1 MFSLLQ
7 LFLYKLFRESDDVP
21 PRIKM
26 DAVRKA
32 FPPAAMSESVI
43 RKVLKLCADF
53 KREGAPIFSNDCD
66 ISLVDWCLVATGR
79 IATCKT
85 PLSWEYEV

>member
-1 MFSLLQ
+1 MLSLLQ

-53 KREGAPIFSNDCD
+53 KREGTAICSNDYE
-66 ISLVDWCLVATGR
+66 I
-79 IATCKT
+79 TC
-85 PLSWEYEV
+85 